1 MGQQEAV
8 QPIALG
14 DASVLID
21 KALRQG
27 VTRTVT
33 LPESLEAPVAQGQ
46 ELGTL
51 ILESGGKVLAQVPL
65 VAQTAVPRLTWGQLF
80 TSLLEKL
87 LMAGQPD

>member
-1 MGQQEAV
+1 M
-8 QPIALG
+8 
-14 DASVLID
+14 
-21 KALRQG
+21 
-27 VTRTVT
+27 
-33 LPESLEAPVAQGQ
+33 AQGQ